1 MAIVVGSVLGLEK
14 WLGARL
20 GSEQL
25 ASLKRAEPDFLARKN
40 SEPSRLVQAREPA
53 RELDP
58 IQFKNNFTMI
68 DELIL
73 HH

>member
-1 MAIVVGSVLGLEK
+1 MARSSAR
-14 WLGARL
+14 ARL

-25 ASLKRAEPDFLARKN
+25 ASLKRAEPSQIFWLAKIA
-40 SEPSRLVQAREPA
+40 RLVQAREPA

>member
-1 MAIVVGSVLGLEK
+1 MARSSARARNGS
-14 WLGARL
+14 ARL
-20 GSEQL
+20 GAAREPQTS
-25 ASLKRAEPDFLARKN
+25 RAEPDFLARKN
-40 SEPSRLVQAREPA
+40 SRAEPSRLVQAREPA

>member
-1 MAIVVGSVLGLEK
+1 MARNSARARNGS
-14 WLGARL
+14 ARL
-20 GSEQL
+20 EAAREPQTS
-25 ASLKRAEPDFLARKN
+25 RAEPDFLARKN